1 MNSRPKH
8 PVRDYAF
15 GGGDRSGTSMS
26 DNMVFTLGLRPFYTP
41 QVFIDKTVNTFDH
54 SP

>member
-15 GGGDRSGTSMS
+15 WGGDTSGTSMS
-26 DNMVFTLGLRPFYTP
+26 DNMVFTLGLRHTLALWQRAVALVQF
-41 QVFIDKTVNTFDH
+41 
-54 SP
+54 S